1 MESNQLV
8 KELSQNVQ
16 KIREGY
22 DGSGDLNVRQLVLH
36 GHEMVCLTLENMI
49 NKQILNDMLLKRL
62 VKKKLKRRP
71 EECFRQI
78 AFQIIT
84 ASEQKEITTYDQV
97 FDMLASGFTVLLL
110 DGVASALAFCF
121 QGFPARPVQA
131 PENEV
136 MERASQESFTD
147 VLKLNLPML
156 RRRMKTKDFA
166 IDSMEI
172 GQKSK
177 TQIAVCYLRGV
188 AAEKTVAT
196 IKKQLKNVKIA
207 TVLESGYL
215 QPFLEAN
222 SRSLFPSVGVTERP
236 DTVCAKI
243 TEGRVV
249 VLVDGTPFS
258 LITPYLFSEHFQSM
272 DDYTMNPYYAS
283 FIRMLKYISFFLSI
297 LLPGFYVAVGEHNP
311 EVFPSAIFFKVVDAE
326 VGTPFSLLWE
336 ALIIHTI
343 YEIMREAGLRLP
355 KSIGHAVSIVGALV
369 IGEAAVTAGLI
380 GAPMVIVVAVTALAS
395 YVIPSLYYPAAI
407 LRFAFIIV
415 GGIAGL
421 FGVVLLFSA
430 VILEIASLE
439 PYGVP
444 VLAPISPFDARAMR
458 DTVVRLGWKTLAK
471 RTAKVQNL
479 HGVSEESV

>member
-1 MESNQLV
+1 
-8 KELSQNVQ
+8 
-16 KIREGY
+16 
-22 DGSGDLNVRQLVLH
+22 
-36 GHEMVCLTLENMI
+36 
-49 NKQILNDMLLKRL
+49 
-62 VKKKLKRRP
+62 
-71 EECFRQI
+71 
-78 AFQIIT
+78 
-84 ASEQKEITTYDQV
+84 
-97 FDMLASGFTVLLL
+97 
-110 DGVASALAFCF
+110 
-121 QGFPARPVQA
+121 
-131 PENEV
+131 
-136 MERASQESFTD
+136 
-147 VLKLNLPML
+147 
-156 RRRMKTKDFA
+156 
-166 IDSMEI
+166 
-172 GQKSK
+172 
-177 TQIAVCYLRGV
+177 
-188 AAEKTVAT
+188 
-196 IKKQLKNVKIA
+196 
-207 TVLESGYL
+207 
-215 QPFLEAN
+215 
-222 SRSLFPSVGVTERP
+222 
-236 DTVCAKI
+236 
-243 TEGRVV
+243 
-249 VLVDGTPFS
+249 
-258 LITPYLFSEHFQSM
+258 M